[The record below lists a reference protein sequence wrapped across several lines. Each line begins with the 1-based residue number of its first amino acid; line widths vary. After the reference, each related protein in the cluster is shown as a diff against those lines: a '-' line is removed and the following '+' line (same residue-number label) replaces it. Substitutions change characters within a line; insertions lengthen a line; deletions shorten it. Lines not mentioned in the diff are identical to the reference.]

1 MLNAGRR
8 KLVGDTQ
15 RYVLSMGQ
23 GMSSC
28 SGLKVC
34 KVDFLQTSWSK
45 VGLNTSPVKPALG
58 QKVQMVNMQCSS
70 TTQHKGA
77 SRV

>member
-8 KLVGDTQ
+8 KLVSDTQ

-28 SGLKVC
+28 RGLKVC
-34 KVDFLQTSWSK
+34 KGDFFADVMVKSWLK
-45 VGLNTSPVKPALG
+45 HE
-58 QKVQMVNMQCSS
+58 SS
-70 TTQHKGA
+70 EAGSRPKGA
-77 SRV
+77 NGQHAMQQYNSTQRSL

>member
-28 SGLKVC
+28 KSWLKHE
-34 KVDFLQTSWSK
+34 
-45 VGLNTSPVKPALG
+45 
-58 QKVQMVNMQCSS
+58 SS
-70 TTQHKGA
+70 EAGSRPKGA
-77 SRV
+77 NGQHAMQQYNSTQRSL

>member
-28 SGLKVC
+28 SGFKVC
-34 KVDFLQTSWSK
+34 TVDFLQMSWSK
-45 VGLNTSPVKPALG
+45 VGLNTSPSEAGSRP
-58 QKVQMVNMQCSS
+58 
-70 TTQHKGA
+70 KGA
-77 SRV
+77 NGQHAMQQYNSTQRSL

>member
-34 KVDFLQTSWSK
+34 KVDFCRRH
-45 VGLNTSPVKPALG
+45 G
-58 QKVQMVNMQCSS
+58 QKL
-70 TTQHKGA
+70 A
-77 SRV
+77 